1 MEKCTGAETGKT
13 TGIRKP
19 LSGRDELWTDE
30 GYKQTGRRNQRYLKT
45 VPTAVHIYKN
55 NPIYTYSYFKELYTE
70 ILPQLTEY
78 MEMDI
83 SDTMKWNILN
93 TIHNCYLSINNMD
106 RAKEYWTQCVV
117 LSNELDLDMNGVHD
131 EYGGN

>member
-1 MEKCTGAETGKT
+1 
-13 TGIRKP
+13 
-19 LSGRDELWTDE
+19 
-30 GYKQTGRRNQRYLKT
+30 
-45 VPTAVHIYKN
+45 
-55 NPIYTYSYFKELYTE
+55 
-70 ILPQLTEY
+70 
-78 MEMDI
+78 MDI

>member
-1 MEKCTGAETGKT
+1 
-13 TGIRKP
+13 
-19 LSGRDELWTDE
+19 
-30 GYKQTGRRNQRYLKT
+30 
-45 VPTAVHIYKN
+45 
-55 NPIYTYSYFKELYTE
+55 
-70 ILPQLTEY
+70 